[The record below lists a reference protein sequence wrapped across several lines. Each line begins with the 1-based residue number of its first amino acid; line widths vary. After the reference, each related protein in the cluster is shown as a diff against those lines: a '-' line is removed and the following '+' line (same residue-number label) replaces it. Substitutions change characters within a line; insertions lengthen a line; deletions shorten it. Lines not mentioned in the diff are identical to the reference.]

1 MSKSLLFIPDISGF
15 TNFVQT
21 TEVEHSQHVIAE
33 LLEVL
38 ISANTQDL
46 KLAEVEGD
54 ALFFYKENSVP
65 SKEKLL
71 AQIETMY
78 TAFYSHLKMMETNR
92 ICPCN
97 ACATA
102 PNLQLKI
109 ILHTGELQFLTV
121 QGNRKPFGE
130 AVIQAHRLLK
140 NNVKSENYALISTE
154 LALEI
159 GLSEDYESI
168 LFDFNKGNN
177 TYDGVDLAYLF
188 SEIDSSK
195 LKLNNFSLPL
205 VANPTMPPDFTKTY
219 HFKVSAYEVYEMITN
234 YRHRHKWVKGV
245 DEFIF
250 NENEVSR
257 IGTEHVCI
265 INGNH
270 FNFTTVIKEVPV
282 HQLVYGE
289 LTFSPPPL
297 EKMYQFFILDPI
309 RENECLLTVEM
320 FWETKTVWQKFL
332 MLIGGKK
339 QLTTAFSESIE
350 SLHRLMHKDAQQSV
364 LQ

>member
-38 ISANTQDL
+38 ISANTQEL

-54 ALFFYKENSVP
+54 ALFFFKEGAVP

-78 TAFYSHLKMMETNR
+78 TAFYSHLKMMKTNR

-140 NNVKSENYALISTE
+140 NTVDSENYALISAE
-154 LALEI
+154 LASEI
-159 GLSEDYESI
+159 GLTKDYESQ
-168 LFDFNKGNN
+168 LYEFKEGLDA
-177 TYDGVDLAYLF
+177 YDGIDVPYLY
-188 SEIDSSK
+188 SEIHSSD
-195 LKLNNFSLPL
+195 LKLNNFAMPL
-205 VANPTMPPDFTKTY
+205 VVNPTMPPDFSKTY

-234 YRHRHKWVKGV
+234 YRHRHQWVKGV
-245 DEFIF
+245 DEFQF

-265 INGNH
+265 INGKH
-270 FNFTTVIKEVPV
+270 FDFTTVIKEVPA

-297 EKMYQFFILDPI
+297 EKLYQFFVLDPI
-309 RENECLLTVEM
+309 QENECLLTVEL
-320 FWETKTVWQKFL
+320 FWETKTLWQKFL
-332 MLIGGKK
+332 MLIGAKK
-339 QLTTAFSESIE
+339 QLASAISGSIE
-350 SLHRLMHKDAQQSV
+350 NLYNLMHQNTQQSV
-364 LQ
+364 LE

>member
-1 MSKSLLFIPDISGF
+1 MAKSLLFIPDISGF

-21 TEVEHSQHVIAE
+21 TEAEHSQHVIAE

-38 ISANTQDL
+38 ISANTQNL

-54 ALFFYKENSVP
+54 ALFFFKEGSIP

-97 ACATA
+97 ACASA
-102 PNLQLKI
+102 PKLQLKI
-109 ILHTGELQFLTV
+109 ILHCGELQFLTV

-140 NNVKSENYALISTE
+140 NAIKSENYALISTE
-154 LALEI
+154 LANEV
-159 GLSEDYESI
+159 GLSPDYGSI
-168 LFDFNKGNN
+168 LFDFVVGSDS
-177 TYDGVDLAYLF
+177 YDGVDLPYFF

-195 LKLNNFSLPL
+195 LSLNNFATPL
-205 VANPTMPPDFTKTY
+205 IYNPAMPPDFTQNF

-234 YRHRHKWVKGV
+234 YRHRHKWVNGV

-297 EKMYQFFILDPI
+297 EKLYQFFVLDPI
-309 RENECLLTVEM
+309 GENECLLTVEM
-320 FWETKTVWQKFL
+320 FWEIKTVWQKFL

-339 QLTTAFSESIE
+339 QLTDAFSRSIANLYE
-350 SLHRLMHKDAQQSV
+350 LMHRNAHQSISK
-364 LQ
+364 